1 MFNPRRRSS
10 QPAPGEVDPAT
21 GVATDT
27 DARKRDLKPLL
38 RLWPFLKPHGGR
50 IAVATLSLFIG
61 AGSTLVL
68 GAVLKKLIDQGFSDG
83 NEAILDRA
91 LILMLGAIALMALA
105 AYLRMYLGTWLGER
119 LVADL
124 RKSLFN
130 HMLNLDLPFYETAK
144 TGAVVSRI
152 TADTTLLQSVVTA
165 SLPIAL
171 RQVLTLLGGLV
182 LLFYTS
188 PKLTGL
194 ILIVVPI
201 VVGSIIVFGRRVRS
215 LSRTTRDR
223 VADIGA
229 YVSEMLNAI
238 ATVQAFGRE
247 PTARRE
253 FAVSANR
260 TFTAAVSYAQ
270 VRAQLT
276 AFVMLVVFAAIGLVL
291 WVGGR
296 EVFAHTMTG
305 GDLGAFIFYSVVV
318 AGAVGSISEIMAELQ
333 RGSAA
338 IDRIQGLL
346 DVKPTIVP
354 PPVPV
359 TLPAPRGAVAFKD
372 VEFRYPARPDTPA
385 QAELT
390 LEIQPGD
397 TVALVGPSGAGKT
410 TVFQLLLRFYDPEQ
424 GSVAIDGVDIRTCD
438 PAALRSRIAIVPQDP
453 VIFSTTALENIRY
466 GRPEASDAEV
476 RAAAEA
482 ANAASFIEALTNGY
496 GTFLGERG
504 VRLSGGQRQRI
515 AIARAILRNPSILL
529 LDEATSALDAES
541 ERAVQDALRPLMIGR
556 TTLVIAHRLATVQ
569 RAQRIVVMEHGRIVA
584 SGTHAELVRHG
595 GLYARLA
602 ALQFAPINEDS
613 VQDEP
618 ADLPPLAAS
627 RA

>member
-10 QPAPGEVDPAT
+10 QQAEGEIDPAT
-21 GVATDT
+21 GSAPET
-27 DARKRDLKPLL
+27 RQRNLKPLL
-38 RLWPFLKPHGGR
+38 RLWPFLKPHSGR
-50 IAVATLSLFIG
+50 IAVAALSLVIG
-61 AGSTLVL
+61 AASTLVL
-68 GAVLKKLIDQGFSDG
+68 GVVLRGLVDRGFSEG
-83 NEAILDRA
+83 NPAYLDQA
-91 LILMLGAIALMALA
+91 LLFMLGAIAFMALA
-105 AYLRMYLGTWLGER
+105 AYLRMFLGTWLGER
-119 LVADL
+119 LVADM
-124 RKSLFN
+124 RKNLFN
-130 HMLNLDLPFYETAK
+130 HMLSLDLAFYETAK

-152 TADTTLLQSVVTA
+152 TADTTLLQSVVTTSA
-165 SLPIAL
+165 PIAL
-171 RQVLTLLGGLV
+171 RQILTLIGGLA

-188 PKLTGL
+188 AKLTGL

-201 VVGSIIVFGRRVRS
+201 VVGSIIIFGRRVRA

-260 TFTAAVSYAQ
+260 TFIASVKYAQ
-270 VRAQLT
+270 VRALLT
-276 AFVMLVVFAAIGLVL
+276 AFVLLVVFAAIGLVL

-296 EVFAHTMTG
+296 EVFAKTMSG
-305 GDLGAFIFYSVVV
+305 GDLASFIFYSVVV
-318 AGAVGSISEIMAELQ
+318 AGAVGSLSEIMAELQ

-346 DVKPTIVP
+346 EVTPAISVP
-354 PPVPV
+354 AAPV
-359 TLPAPRGAVAFKD
+359 TLPAPRGAIRFEG
-372 VEFRYPARPDTPA
+372 VEFRYPTRPDTPA
-385 QAELT
+385 LEDFT
-390 LEIQPGD
+390 LDIQPGD

-410 TVFQLLLRFYDPEQ
+410 TVFQLLLRYYDPQ
-424 GSVAIDGVDIRTCD
+424 MGRVRLDGVDIKTCD
-438 PAALRSRIAIVPQDP
+438 PSALRARIAIVPQDP

-466 GRPEASDAEV
+466 GRPEASDADV

-482 ANAASFIEALTNGY
+482 ANAASFIEALTDGY
-496 GTFLGERG
+496 GSFLGERG

-515 AIARAILRNPSILL
+515 AIARAILRNPSVLL

-541 ERAVQDALRPLMIGR
+541 ERAVQDALQPLMRGR

-569 RAQRIVVMEHGRIVA
+569 NAQRIVVLEQGRIVA
-584 SGTHAELVRHG
+584 SGSHAELVRHG

-602 ALQFAPINEDS
+602 ALQF
-613 VQDEP
+613 
-618 ADLPPLAAS
+618 DLHEGPPETPMPLAA
-627 RA
+627 RGG